1 MLEAAVSALIM
12 MENAANS
19 SISRRVPGTD
29 SHGVRVLCVLLAWS
43 EYQVDSR
50 DARYARRAQ
59 QILLT

>member
-1 MLEAAVSALIM
+1 MQPVVAALEVFLALT
-12 MENAANS
+12 AT
-19 SISRRVPGTD
+19 V
-29 SHGVRVLCVLLAWS
+29 CVCVCVCMLLAWS